1 MEEELKA
8 LRARCTTSSLAVT
21 VPSKPGLAIG
31 PSYYAD
37 EVSERFME
45 MVYGVSWI
53 DFVTKFNGF
62 ATAGIRGV
70 GKNQNERV
78 CILKTHCVR
87 VIRNVLRQI
96 TGDPEAEMS
105 YARYESGIVD
115 RYQVVMEGWP
125 LEGYIRSPCK
135 IGTMKALERLTN
147 ALEGSK
153 DVAPTCRFRRLSDKE
168 YAAHKV
174 GREANSGAGND
185 RPRKE
190 HADKGLAR
198 RPCANV
204 SNDLA
209 EPAKRQRKAGSHV
222 KSKHIVDSSESEH
235 EN

>member
-8 LRARCTTSSLAVT
+8 LHARCATLSLAVT
-21 VPSKPGLAIG
+21 VPLKPGLAIG

-45 MVYGVSWI
+45 M
-53 DFVTKFNGF
+53 FNGF

-78 CILKTHCVR
+78 CILKTHGVR

-105 YARYESGIVD
+105 YARYESDIVD

-125 LEGYIRSPCK
+125 LEGNIRSPCK

-147 ALEGSK
+147 ALKGSK
-153 DVAPTCRFRRLSDKE
+153 DVAPTFRFCRLSDEE
-168 YAAHKV
+168 YHAHKV
-174 GREANSGAGND
+174 AHKVNSGAGND

-190 HADKGLAR
+190 RADKGLAR
-198 RPCANV
+198 RPYQRCANV

-209 EPAKRQRKAGSHV
+209 EPAKRQWKAGSRV

-235 EN
+235 EH